1 MSSIFIFSA
10 LPKKL
15 NDKKKN
21 IKVTQLVMNME
32 TSNLVITIEGN
43 IGSGKTTLLT
53 HLKEHFIDNPNV
65 VFLREPVDEWES
77 IKDEKGIS
85 MLQKFYADQEKYS
98 FPFQMMA
105 YISRLAL
112 LKEAMKK
119 HPSAIII
126 TERSLYT
133 DKFVFAKML
142 HDMKKIEDVSYQIYT
157 KWFDAFAQECPIHRC
172 VYVNTDPKIC
182 HERIVKRSRTGEDSI
197 PLDYLTSCD
206 EYHKAM
212 LLEIHSM
219 FQRGESDVI
228 LLDGNVDIYSSPHT
242 INDWIQKIT
251 SFIQEA

>member
-1 MSSIFIFSA
+1 
-10 LPKKL
+10 
-15 NDKKKN
+15 
-21 IKVTQLVMNME
+21 MNMAP
-32 TSNLVITIEGN
+32 TNRVITIEGN

-53 HLKEHFIDNPNV
+53 HLKKVFENNANV

-77 IKDEKGIS
+77 IKDAEGTS

-119 HPSAIII
+119 HPGAIII

-157 KWFDAFAQECPIHRC
+157 KWFDAFAQECPIHQC
-172 VYVNTDPKIC
+172 VYVKTNPEIC
-182 HERIVKRSRTGEDSI
+182 HERIMKRSRTGEDNI

-212 LLEIHSM
+212 LLQITPM
-219 FQRGESDVI
+219 FEKRELDVI
-228 LLDGNVDIYSSPHT
+228 VLDGNIDIYSFPEELDNWIDHISRL
-242 INDWIQKIT
+242 IQK
-251 SFIQEA
+251 A

>member
-1 MSSIFIFSA
+1 

-77 IKDEKGIS
+77 IKDAKGIS

-119 HPSAIII
+119 HPGAIII

-142 HDMKKIEDVSYQIYT
+142 YDMKKIEDVSYQIYT

-172 VYVNTDPKIC
+172 VYVKTDPQIC

-197 PLDYLTSCD
+197 PLEYLTSCD

-212 LLEIHSM
+212 IFKILPM
-219 FQRGESDVI
+219 FKRASEDVI
-228 LLDGNVDIYSSPHT
+228 VLDGNIDIYSNPAELT
-242 INDWIQKIT
+242 NWIDRISK
-251 SFIQEA
+251 FIEQA